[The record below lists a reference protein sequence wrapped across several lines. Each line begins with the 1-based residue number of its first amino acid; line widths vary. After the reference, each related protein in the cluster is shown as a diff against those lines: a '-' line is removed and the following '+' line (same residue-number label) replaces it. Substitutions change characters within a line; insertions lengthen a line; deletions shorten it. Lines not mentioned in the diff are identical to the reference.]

1 MTVSSRNL
9 LRRSKRHGMLAKSKL
24 SRREGQATVST
35 GVPLMLL
42 QKEMQ
47 LQAVMGIVDLAIINT
62 LLKKSFSLPLLTN
75 LGLVTG

>member
-1 MTVSSRNL
+1 
-9 LRRSKRHGMLAKSKL
+9 MLAKSKL